1 MLSSARGARGIRP
14 ALARDDAER
23 VVVAPDVRGVG
34 VGCIAAAAVVRRG
47 GGGAAGI
54 MAVIVIIYLLY
65 IGESIVKALFSP
77 KRIHC
82 WGE

>member
-1 MLSSARGARGIRP
+1 MLPSARGARGIRP

-34 VGCIAAAAVVRRG
+34 
-47 GGGAAGI
+47 AAGI

-77 KRIHC
+77 KMIHC